1 MDDKNFPYTSL
12 CKVTAIE
19 NNGVR
24 VLERL
29 TDFWYDKFNS
39 LQILS
44 ITPQYKFFKNINC
57 DLPVNFIGVFGWKI
71 ESKRFKKFIEKEF
84 ISKYYSDKNPIEIL
98 ILENCTN
105 KGDLRR
111 KLWSGIKFNFSTKKI
126 LIAYQVTE
134 NIYRGVLCTENDFEQ
149 IGDMKKITTIHL
161 KLFDVPKTDCI
172 QVEEK
177 IFYSKFDFNRRKS
190 INFHTQK
197 SLAEVITEKII
208 ARANWMMFK
217 ERVSE
222 RDLRIFEEFIKN
234 FSTEDFYSEIA
245 EEYLIS
251 AEEAKK
257 YVNMFVKNYEE
268 YIQTEIFQDEVFENI
283 IYHCPNL
290 IEEFEKWRVDNQE
303 KINTDNL
310 RLQEIQQKIDEELE
324 TCIELEKEIEANRK
338 ILDDINNQIKQRQDF
353 AVEVENEI
361 ARRIESAKK
370 NAADFICE
378 MAFVNPISSAVQT
391 SKNNFYRG
399 GKVINGADS
408 EIEDIQD
415 FILCLE
421 TEIGIA
427 GAGFENMLSFAAY
440 LTAAYMKKIL
450 LLLAGPNARDIADAF
465 SVTLTGKTSAIFD
478 CSNVTSLE
486 DMEVV
491 LNSDDE
497 IISVLNP
504 FSPNFIA
511 YLPELVNIGG
521 KFIFAIY
528 PFAEDLK
535 MEPRS
540 FYNYFLPV
548 FTELIID
555 RPPARKFPI
564 KYFLSDKLRQYLN
577 SKYNPDEIPI
587 SAEKRVKQLEES
599 AQEIS
604 NSQKSS
610 ILFAD
615 FPLAYVKGKEEK
627 FISEFKDDE
636 KILERIRTFLGTDNE

>member
-1 MDDKNFPYTSL
+1 M
-12 CKVTAIE
+12 VTEINE
-19 NNGVR
+19 NGVGNLKR
-24 VLERL
+24 LADLINGKFEIQFNKSAPPYQFLKNQNCPLEL
-29 TDFWYDKFNS
+29 NH
-39 LQILS
+39 
-44 ITPQYKFFKNINC
+44 
-57 DLPVNFIGVFGWKI
+57 IGVFDWRTEPHRTREG
-71 ESKRFKKFIEKEF
+71 RNFINAKLCF
-84 ISKYYSDKNPIEIL
+84 DKNPIEVI
-98 ILENCTN
+98 ILENCVDEN
-105 KGDLRR
+105 DLRN
-111 KLWSGIKFNFSTKKI
+111 KLLNGIDFKFSTIEI
-126 LIAYQVTE
+126 LVV
-134 NIYRGVLCTENDFEQ
+134 YRKSNVFYHGVLCSAHDFKQSGEEQ
-149 IGDMKKITTIHL
+149 KIKEVDL
-161 KLFDVPKTDCI
+161 DLFEVSEQDFVH
-172 QVEEK
+172 VEDK
-177 IFYSKFDFNRRKS
+177 IFYNGLDLGQPIGIFYAKNFTDFIKG
-190 INFHTQK
+190 
-197 SLAEVITEKII
+197 KII
-208 ARANWMMFK
+208 SRAKWTTFK
-217 ERVSE
+217 NRVSKE
-222 RDLRIFEEFIKN
+222 DVKFFCDFIKN
-234 FSTEDFYSEIA
+234 FSSQDFYQEIA
-245 EEYLIS
+245 DERFIS
-251 AEEAKK
+251 MYDAKK
-257 YVNMFVKNYEE
+257 LVQQFVIENEQYL
-268 YIQTEIFQDEVFENI
+268 QTEIFQDEVFENI

-290 IEEFEKWRVDNQE
+290 IKEFEEKWRHDNQE
-303 KINTDNL
+303 KFDTANL
-310 RLQEIQQKIDEELE
+310 KLQEIQQKIDEELK
-324 TCIELEKEIEANRK
+324 TCIELENEIEANRK

-378 MAFVNPISSAVQT
+378 MAFVNPVSSAVQI

-465 SVTLTGKTSAIFD
+465 SVTLTGKTSAILD

-486 DMEVV
+486 DLEVV

-587 SAEKRVKQLEES
+587 SAEKRVKQLEKS

>member
-1 MDDKNFPYTSL
+1 
-12 CKVTAIE
+12 
-19 NNGVR
+19 
-24 VLERL
+24 
-29 TDFWYDKFNS
+29 
-39 LQILS
+39 
-44 ITPQYKFFKNINC
+44 
-57 DLPVNFIGVFGWKI
+57 
-71 ESKRFKKFIEKEF
+71 
-84 ISKYYSDKNPIEIL
+84 
-98 ILENCTN
+98 
-105 KGDLRR
+105 
-111 KLWSGIKFNFSTKKI
+111 
-126 LIAYQVTE
+126 
-134 NIYRGVLCTENDFEQ
+134 
-149 IGDMKKITTIHL
+149 
-161 KLFDVPKTDCI
+161 
-172 QVEEK
+172 
-177 IFYSKFDFNRRKS
+177 
-190 INFHTQK
+190 
-197 SLAEVITEKII
+197 
-208 ARANWMMFK
+208 
-217 ERVSE
+217 
-222 RDLRIFEEFIKN
+222 
-234 FSTEDFYSEIA
+234 
-245 EEYLIS
+245 
-251 AEEAKK
+251 
-257 YVNMFVKNYEE
+257 
-268 YIQTEIFQDEVFENI
+268 
-283 IYHCPNL
+283 
-290 IEEFEKWRVDNQE
+290 
-303 KINTDNL
+303 
-310 RLQEIQQKIDEELE
+310 
-324 TCIELEKEIEANRK
+324 
-338 ILDDINNQIKQRQDF
+338 
-353 AVEVENEI
+353 
-361 ARRIESAKK
+361 
-370 NAADFICE
+370 
-378 MAFVNPISSAVQT
+378 
-391 SKNNFYRG
+391 
-399 GKVINGADS
+399 
-408 EIEDIQD
+408 
-415 FILCLE
+415 
-421 TEIGIA
+421 
-427 GAGFENMLSFAAY
+427 
-440 LTAAYMKKIL
+440 MKKIL